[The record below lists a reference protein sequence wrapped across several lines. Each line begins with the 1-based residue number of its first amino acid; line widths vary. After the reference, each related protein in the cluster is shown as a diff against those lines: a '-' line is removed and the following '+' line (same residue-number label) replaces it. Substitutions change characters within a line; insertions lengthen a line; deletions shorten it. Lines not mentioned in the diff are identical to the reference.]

1 MKKNKTLFVFTIL
14 SILIVAVF
22 IFSLCV
28 GSVNIS
34 VSDIINSLFGN
45 IFKSANTATTN
56 VENMSASTIIIRSIR
71 LPRVLAGLLAGIGL
85 ASAGVV
91 LQGIMNNSLASP
103 NTIGVNSGAG
113 FFVMLAMFFLPGK
126 LWATPLFA
134 FAGSLITTLAIFLL
148 AYLGDSSRTTII
160 LAGITVSS
168 FLSAGINLMKVI
180 DTDIS
185 INLTSFLVGSLAG
198 IKPNSLY
205 IPAIGIILSFVLLLF
220 FAKALNMLGLGDD
233 IASSLGLNINLVRFS
248 LLIISSILAGC
259 VVSYAGLLSFVGLI
273 VPHICRRIVGND
285 AKLLLP
291 CSALL
296 GGSFVMLSDAISRVI
311 FAPYELPVGIIMA
324 FIGGPFF
331 MYLLLRKKGGR
342 RLNA

>member
-1 MKKNKTLFVFTIL
+1 MKKNKPFTIFI
-14 SILIVAVF
+14 ILFIALVAIF

-34 VSDIINSLFGN
+34 AKDILNALFGKLIKISSSN
-45 IFKSANTATTN
+45 NETSAI
-56 VENMSASTIIIRSIR
+56 SASTIIIRSIR

-91 LQGIMNNSLASP
+91 LQGIMNNSLAGP

-113 FFVMLAMFFLPGK
+113 FFVMLAMLFLPGK
-126 LWATPLFA
+126 LWATPVFA
-134 FAGSLITTLAIFLL
+134 FIGSLITTLAIFLL
-148 AYLGDSSRTTII
+148 AYLGDRSRTTII

-168 FLSAGINLMKVI
+168 FLSAGINLIKLL

-185 INLTSFLVGSLAG
+185 INITTFLVGSLAG
-198 IKPNSLY
+198 INANNLY
-205 IPAIGIILSFVLLLF
+205 IPAIGIVIAFIILLF
-220 FAKALNMLGLGDD
+220 LAKALNMLALGDE
-233 IASSLGLNINLVRFS
+233 IAMSLGLNINVTRFS
-248 LLIISSILAGC
+248 LLILSSILAGC
-259 VVSYAGLLSFVGLI
+259 VVSFAGLLSFVGLI
-273 VPHICRRIVGND
+273 VPHICRKLVGND

-296 GGSFVMLSDAISRVI
+296 GGCFVMLSDALGRVI

-331 MYLLLRKKGGR
+331 MYLLLKKKGGR